1 MPRVR
6 ATWTTDVSVR
16 DDVMPKIEAITA
28 ERVLVPIKPEWVITG
43 GAGTHDRSPF
53 LIVRVRAD
61 GIEGIGE
68 VSGTYLW
75 SGEGFDTAE
84 AAIKN
89 VLSPLLL
96 GKSVA
101 PRTARSAMDR
111 ALAGFPFT
119 KAGIE
124 MALWDIVGKSCGV
137 SVGTLFGGPIRNSV
151 ASKFS
156 ISGIAPEKAAAI
168 AQQAWEAGFRKF
180 KVKVGTGLVNDLER
194 VAVVRQVLGEKVPL
208 AVDANGGWSLGEARL
223 ALPHLEAMSIS
234 AIEQPLPADHLH
246 ETAVLRAH
254 SSIPIL
260 LDESVWSSKDVVT
273 VARLEAADAVNIYVG
288 KAGGIWAA
296 LEAAEVAQA
305 TGLGATM
312 GSNLELGV
320 GHAAILQVLGASTG
334 FDLDTYAPDV
344 AAPLYYAADLV
355 EPGFSISDG
364 KVPIPDG
371 PGLGVKLNEEALK
384 RFRVS

>member
-1 MPRVR
+1 
-6 ATWTTDVSVR
+6 
-16 DDVMPKIEAITA
+16 MPKIEAIIT
-28 ERVLVPIKPEWVITG
+28 ERVIVPIKPEWIITG

-53 LIVRVRAD
+53 LIIRVRAE
-61 GIEGIGE
+61 GLEGIGE

-89 VLSPLLL
+89 VISPVLL
-96 GKSVA
+96 GQTFA
-101 PRTARSAMDR
+101 PRTSRRAMDR

-124 MALWDIVGKSCGV
+124 MALWDLLGKSCGV
-137 SVGTLFGGPIRNSV
+137 SVGVLLGGPVRSSV
-151 ASKFS
+151 MSKFS
-156 ISGIAPEKAAAI
+156 ISGVAPERAAAI

-194 VAVVRQVLGEKVPL
+194 AAAVRRVLGEKVSL

-223 ALPHLEAMSIS
+223 ALSRLEELRIG

-246 ETAVLRAH
+246 ETSALRAH
-254 SSIPIL
+254 SRIPIL
-260 LDESVWSSKDVVT
+260 LDESVWSSTDVVT
-273 VARLEAADAVNIYVG
+273 VARIEAADAVNLYVG
-288 KAGGIWAA
+288 KAGGIWPA
-296 LEAAEVAQA
+296 LEASQVAKA
-305 TGLGATM
+305 AGLGATM

-320 GHAAILQVLGASTG
+320 GHAAILQVLSASTG
-334 FDLDTYAPDV
+334 FDLETYAPDV

-355 EPGFSISDG
+355 EPAFSIKEG
-364 KVPIPDG
+364 AVPVPDG
-371 PGLGVKLNEEALK
+371 PGLGIRLNEEVLRK
-384 RFRVS
+384 FRVS